1 MAYTLPPRTTRL
13 AKASHAY
20 ALAAGLIP
28 KRGAAYLQSAAV
40 RKLARGAFRAA
51 RTRQGDLQSEGA

>member
-1 MAYTLPPRTTRL
+1 MAYPLPPRTTRL
-13 AKASHAY
+13 AKASHAC

-28 KRGAAYLQSAAV
+28 KRGVAYLQSAAV

-51 RTRQGDLQSEGA
+51 RTRQSKLQSGGA